1 MPEGTR
7 TPSGETSVILKNVH
21 KDSRG
26 LVRRLQKLQ
35 QIGTALS
42 AEHNLDKLLTL
53 ILRESRT
60 LTNADSGSV
69 FIREDQ
75 VETNPHATGK
85 DLMHTVTPFLS
96 LKVAQNDSIHFPF
109 KEMKLPY
116 DRKTIAGH
124 VATSGELL
132 NIPDVYQI
140 PKDAPYSYSTAFD
153 EISGYR
159 CKSMLVI
166 PMKNRD
172 DDIIGVIQL
181 INKKREPWI
190 RLESKDKVDNFVT
203 TFDPFDEELVA
214 TLASQAAVCVEKT
227 KLYEEIEGMF
237 EGLVESF
244 TIAIEK
250 RDCPTYGH
258 CKRVAKYALA
268 LAEAVNTAPQ
278 GMFDG
283 YAFDRERLKEL
294 RFAALL
300 HDIGKISVPEAVLD
314 KKNKLLDSEL
324 QAIRYRFAIARYQ
337 GSTAPLDAWFD
348 RLTKINIPLG
358 MTEDDAKFV
367 EQVRAQTFT
376 DLDGLVKPLLTDHEF
391 ENLMVRRGNLT
402 PRERKIIEHH
412 IVDTWE
418 ILKRIPWP
426 KRLAWVPN
434 VAACHHERLN
444 GSGYPWG
451 LRGNDIPIGG
461 RILAIVDIYE
471 ALTASDRP
479 YKPAIPIEKALAI
492 LDDECAKGNIDP
504 KLYGL
509 FKERKIYQ
517 MFVDETGFVPRLPSS
532 KK

>member
-1 MPEGTR
+1 MAGGGT
-7 TPSGETSVILKNVH
+7 GETSVILKNVH
-21 KDSRG
+21 KDSRD

-35 QIGTALS
+35 EIGTALS
-42 AEHNLDKLLTL
+42 AEHNLQKLLTN

-60 LTNADSGSV
+60 LTIADSGSV

-75 VETNPHATGK
+75 VETNHNATGK
-85 DLMHTVTPFLS
+85 DPMHTITPFLS

-124 VATSGELL
+124 VATSGEIL
-132 NIPDVYQI
+132 NIPDVYQL

-159 CKSMLVI
+159 CRSMLVI

-172 DDIIGVIQL
+172 GEIIGVIQL
-181 INKKREPWI
+181 INKKREPWV
-190 RLESKDKVDNFVT
+190 RLETKDKVDNFVT
-203 TFDPFDEELVA
+203 TFDPFDEELA
-214 TLASQAAVCVEKT
+214 STLASQAAVCVEKT

-250 RDCPTYGH
+250 RDSPTSGH

-268 LAEAVNTAPQ
+268 LAEAVNTAPRD
-278 GMFDG
+278 MFDG
-283 YAFDRERLKEL
+283 YMFDRDRLKEL

-314 KKNKLLDSEL
+314 KKNKLLDSEME
-324 QAIRYRFAIARYQ
+324 AMRYRFAYARAT
-337 GSTAPLDAWFD
+337 GLKGPLDEWFA
-348 RLTKINIPLG
+348 RLGKINVPLG
-358 MTEDDAKFV
+358 MSDDDAKFL
-367 EQVRAQTFT
+367 EQVRSVRFT
-376 DLDGLVKPLLTDHEF
+376 DVDGVEKPLLSDYEY
-391 ENLMVRRGNLT
+391 ENLAVRRGNLT
-402 PRERKIIEHH
+402 SRERKIIEHH

-434 VAACHHERLN
+434 VAACHHERMN
-444 GSGYPWG
+444 GVGYPWG
-451 LRGNDIPIGG
+451 LKGLDIPIGG

-492 LDDECAKGNIDP
+492 LDDECSRGNICP

-509 FKERKIYQ
+509 FKERKIFQ
-517 MFVDETGFVPRLPSS
+517 MFVDETGFVPRGPAT
-532 KK
+532 K